1 MHQIQPTHSVA
12 RPTALGAVFG
22 AGFGFF
28 VTGPSLF
35 SSGFA
40 DTVLLMAA
48 PLILAF
54 AVLAGGI
61 TGTLCLFQA
70 EEASEAATTNNED
83 VLHAATWDP
92 EDAHPHPA
100 A

>member
-1 MHQIQPTHSVA
+1 MHQIQPTHSVP
-12 RPTALGAVFG
+12 RQTALGAVIG
-22 AGFGFF
+22 AGFGIFA
-28 VTGPSLF
+28 TGPSLL

-40 DTVLLMAA
+40 DTVVLMAV

-54 AVLAGGI
+54 AVLAGGT
-61 TGTLCLFQA
+61 TGALCLFRS
-70 EEASEAATTNNED
+70 EEANEAATTNNED

-92 EDAHPHPA
+92 EDAHPQPA